1 MMKKAKED
9 KQKKK
14 RAEEPAD
21 VEAATAVESAPKAD
35 ESAPAQTDQAAQ
47 ADQADGEP
55 VEVDP
60 VRALEERVASLE
72 DSLLRAK
79 ADYQNLL
86 RRSAQERTDAVRFG
100 NVELMRSLLVVADDF
115 ERALTATRSTENG
128 AAIADGIRLVYDNF
142 TKALRDHGLEP
153 IDALHRPFD
162 PTIHQALLQQP
173 TDEHP
178 PGTVVEEVAKGYRL
192 QDRVVR
198 AAKVVVAKAAE
209 DQPLDEQSNEDTPA
223 NDGA

>member
-1 MMKKAKED
+1 MKKQKD
-9 KQKKK
+9 NKQKNK
-14 RAEEPAD
+14 RAEESAD
-21 VEAATAVESAPKAD
+21 AEAATSVESALKAD

-47 ADQADGEP
+47 SDQADEVA

-60 VRALEERVASLE
+60 VKALEERVASLE

-86 RRSAQERTDAVRFG
+86 RRSAHERTDAVRFA
-100 NVELMRSLLVVADDF
+100 NVELLRSLLVVADDF
-115 ERALTATRSTENG
+115 ERALTATRSTQNG

-153 IDALHRPFD
+153 IDALHKPFD

-192 QDRVVR
+192 QDRLVR

-209 DQPLDEQSNEDTPA
+209 SQPSGEPLNEETPA
-223 NDGA
+223 NEGA